1 VTRMFAERTLN
12 LGTEE
17 SFEVLAKTHE
27 LERQG
32 KKIIHLEIGEPDFD
46 TPKHIKEAAVRALH
60 AGYTHYVPA
69 AGIYELREAIAE
81 YITKTRN
88 VEVNPNEVIV
98 TPGSKTAIFLAM
110 LACINP
116 GDEVLYPNPG
126 YPIYESIIR
135 LLGARPI
142 PIPLMES
149 NNFRLDHEYFKEHIT
164 RKTRMIII
172 NSPENP
178 TGEVLSDEDLKLI
191 ADCTEKRDDVVVLS
205 DEIYSRLIYDGEHKS
220 IISLPGMKE
229 KTILIDGF
237 SKTYAMTGWRL
248 GYGIV
253 PKKLAEKMIKLA
265 INTYSCACAFI
276 QIAGIE
282 ALKGPQKC
290 VEEML
295 EELRR
300 RREVIVEGLNNIK
313 GIKCH
318 KPKGAFYVFPNI
330 KETGMKSRELANYL
344 LEEAGV
350 AVLPGNSFGS
360 YGEGY
365 LRLSFANSIE
375 NIKEAL
381 RRMKTAIERL

>member
-1 VTRMFAERTLN
+1 MTRMFAERTLN

>member
-1 VTRMFAERTLN
+1 MFAERTLN

-46 TPKHIKEAAVRALH
+46 TPEHIKEAAVRALH

>member
-1 VTRMFAERTLN
+1 MTRMFAERTLN

-46 TPKHIKEAAVRALH
+46 TPEHIKEAAVRALH